1 MTRSERACLVDTAD
15 APQRELGRCCS
26 RRFAMVL
33 WIVLGSSAL
42 GCFTLAYRIP
52 PSDTPTAVVRPM
64 QYAWFDVF
72 HADEGCPGA
81 STMIWNSEYLGTIDV
96 RRPNQSFEIPA
107 NGYVRLAYRA
117 IKSIPGSP
125 SEIHFRGEFVIKPSP
140 GSEYIIKAS
149 DLGTGRWRYGR
160 EETARSIQ
168 IYAEE
173 GDLVMVTCDDGVPV
187 TVTPVKNR
195 TNEKPPTP

>member
-1 MTRSERACLVDTAD
+1 MAKGVEWA
-15 APQRELGRCCS
+15 
-26 RRFAMVL
+26 
-33 WIVLGSSAL
+33 
-42 GCFTLAYRIP
+42 
-52 PSDTPTAVVRPM
+52 
-64 QYAWFDVF
+64 
-72 HADEGCPGA
+72 
-81 STMIWNSEYLGTIDV
+81 
-96 RRPNQSFEIPA
+96 FEIPIR
-107 NGYVRLAYRA
+107 YVRLAYRA